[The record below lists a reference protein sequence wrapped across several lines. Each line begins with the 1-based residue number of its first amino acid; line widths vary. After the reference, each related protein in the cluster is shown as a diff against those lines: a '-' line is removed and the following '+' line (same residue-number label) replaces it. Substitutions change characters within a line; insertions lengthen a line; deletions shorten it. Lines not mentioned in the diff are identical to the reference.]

1 MTADSDS
8 DSATDSATD
17 LVRSVLLD
25 GFQRVEDG
33 VGAVLEGLTVE
44 DLRWRPGP
52 AANPVGWLLWHLS
65 RQQDAQLAA
74 IAGEEEV
81 WSAGG
86 WAERFD
92 LPYAADAHGYGQ
104 DPEQVGRVT
113 LGDPGLLSGYAAAV
127 HDLTRRLVQGL
138 AAEDYARV
146 IDEDW
151 DPPVTVAVRVYSV
164 LEDAAKHLG
173 QAEYLTGL
181 LARRHVVDGAT

>member
-1 MTADSDS
+1 M
-8 DSATDSATD
+8 ATGTD

-25 GFQRVEDG
+25 GFQRIEDG
-33 VGAVLEGLTVE
+33 VEAVVDGLSVE

-86 WAERFD
+86 WQERFG
-92 LPYAADAHGYGQ
+92 LPYGPGATGYGQ
-104 DPEQVGRVT
+104 DAEEVGRFTVADPAL
-113 LGDPGLLSGYAAAV
+113 LGGYAAAV
-127 HDLTRRLVQGL
+127 HDLTRRLLDQLSVD
-138 AAEDYARV
+138 DYGRV
-146 IDEDW
+146 VDEHW

-173 QAEYLTGL
+173 QAEQLTGML
-181 LARRHVVDGAT
+181 RRGR